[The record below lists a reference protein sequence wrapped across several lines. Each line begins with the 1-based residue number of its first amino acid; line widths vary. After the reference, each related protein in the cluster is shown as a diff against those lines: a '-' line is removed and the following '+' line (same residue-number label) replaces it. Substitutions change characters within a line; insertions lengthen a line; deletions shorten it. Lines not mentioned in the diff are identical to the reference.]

1 MAASELNTCRH
12 VAIIMDGNGRWAKKR
27 FMPRTVGHQAGV
39 KAVKRVVKAAIENN
53 VEALTLYAFS
63 TENWLRPDEEVG
75 FLFKLFIETLD
86 KELQSLHD
94 EGIAIHFIGDIQKF
108 PHVLQQKLHHA
119 VELTQHNEKL
129 NLIVALNYGARAEI
143 VNACKAIAKDIKN
156 DLFDLDDIDEIMVD
170 QRLALHEFPP
180 VDLLIRTSG
189 EERLS
194 NFLLWQ
200 LAYAE
205 FYFTECLW
213 PDFNEEEFYKALLGY
228 KERDRRFG
236 AIEEQG

>member
-1 MAASELNTCRH
+1 MAASESRACRH

-27 FMPRTVGHQAGV
+27 FMPRTVGHKAGV
-39 KAVKRVVKAAIENN
+39 KSVKRVVGAAIENN
-53 VEALTLYAFS
+53 IEALTLYAFS
-63 TENWLRPDEEVG
+63 TENWLRPDDEVS
-75 FLFKLFIETLD
+75 FLVKLFIDTLD
-86 KELQSLHD
+86 RELTSLHD
-94 EGIAIHFIGDIQKF
+94 AGVAIHFIGDTQKF
-108 PHVLQQKLHHA
+108 PHLLQQKLHA
-119 VELTQHNEKL
+119 AAELTQNNTKL
-129 NLIVALNYGARAEI
+129 DLIIALNYGSRSEI
-143 VNACKAIAKDIKN
+143 VSACKAIAKDIKN
-156 DLFDLDDIDEIMVD
+156 ELFELDDIDEIMVS

-213 PDFNEEEFYKALLGY
+213 PDFTEVEFNDALKVY
-228 KERDRRFG
+228 AERERRFG
-236 AIEEQG
+236 AVEE